1 VSGIVVRNGQETVTD
16 PNVFEFGEQF
26 APRATPPG
34 EPAVLAT
41 AAPLDATSSIQAAA
55 KQLPA
60 LLQPMSAT
68 QLVRDLKRR
77 LRYVENEIKARKTLE
92 KERDQIRRL
101 IKAAKQ
107 DKATVH
113 AIKRAAS

>member
-1 VSGIVVRNGQETVTD
+1 VNNNVGGD
-16 PNVFEFGEQF
+16 PYAIEFGEQF

-34 EPAVLAT
+34 EPAVSAT
-41 AAPLDATSSIQAAA
+41 AAPLDATSIQAVA

>member
-1 VSGIVVRNGQETVTD
+1 MSGTVVRNGQETVTD

-26 APRATPPG
+26 APRAIPPG

-41 AAPLDATSSIQAAA
+41 AAPLDATSIQAAA

>member
-1 VSGIVVRNGQETVTD
+1 MSSTND

-26 APRATPPG
+26 VSRAV
-34 EPAVLAT
+34 PAVAST
-41 AAPLDATSSIQAAA
+41 TVSAAEQLDAGSIQVAA
-55 KQLPA
+55 KRMPA
-60 LLQPMSAT
+60 VLQPMSAT
-68 QLVRDLKRR
+68 QLVRDLKHR
-77 LRYVENEIKARKTLE
+77 LRYVENEIKSRKTLE
-92 KERDQIRRL
+92 VERDQIRRL

>member
-1 VSGIVVRNGQETVTD
+1 
-16 PNVFEFGEQF
+16 
-26 APRATPPG
+26 
-34 EPAVLAT
+34 
-41 AAPLDATSSIQAAA
+41 
-55 KQLPA
+55 
-60 LLQPMSAT
+60 MSAT

>member
-1 VSGIVVRNGQETVTD
+1 MSGTVVRNGQETVTD

-26 APRATPPG
+26 APRAIPPG

-41 AAPLDATSSIQAAA
+41 AAPLDA